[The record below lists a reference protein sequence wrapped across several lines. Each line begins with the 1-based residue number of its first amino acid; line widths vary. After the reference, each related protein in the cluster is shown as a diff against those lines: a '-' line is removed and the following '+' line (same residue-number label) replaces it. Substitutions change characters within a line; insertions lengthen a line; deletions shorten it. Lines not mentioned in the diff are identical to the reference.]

1 MGVGRDFSRGGSRGF
16 SQIFFQGG
24 QNCWNFFFTPINW
37 RNNLF
42 LLIISKS
49 RGAKAPLLP
58 LPTAMPIYM
67 WHEQA
72 IIEWLR
78 CSISAMLAGER
89 LNKITSVREE
99 WLRRLISIVTCCH
112 SVKLCTLAARA
123 SDRNKT
129 VLWRGCERSCQVQ
142 TLQKERAIGAVRC
155 KNEGCCCNLSVGVA
169 LNVRFTTNGMCANR
183 AGPSKCGTQFKTQA
197 RGPSKQWCYVIVR
210 HHAQSTVEWPFQWAC
225 FSTILTL
232 IGIDLYTKFLP
243 CSWLIN

>member
-24 QNCWNFFFTPINW
+24 QKCWNLFFTPINW

-112 SVKLCTLAARA
+112 SVKLCLLATRA
-123 SDRNKT
+123 SDRNKI
-129 VLWRGCERSCQVQ
+129 VLWPGCERSCQVRR
-142 TLQKERAIGAVRC
+142 LY
-155 KNEGCCCNLSVGVA
+155 KN
-169 LNVRFTTNGMCANR
+169 NVRSVRFVVKRRDVVATSRLALRWMCDSPRTGCAR
-183 AGPSKCGTQFKTQA
+183 IGPALASAGPNSKHR
-197 RGPSKQWCYVIVR
+197 RGAPLSNGAMSSYVIMLSQPWNDLFNEHVL
-210 HHAQSTVEWPFQWAC
+210 AQY
-225 FSTILTL
+225 LH
-232 IGIDLYTKFLP
+232 
-243 CSWLIN
+243 